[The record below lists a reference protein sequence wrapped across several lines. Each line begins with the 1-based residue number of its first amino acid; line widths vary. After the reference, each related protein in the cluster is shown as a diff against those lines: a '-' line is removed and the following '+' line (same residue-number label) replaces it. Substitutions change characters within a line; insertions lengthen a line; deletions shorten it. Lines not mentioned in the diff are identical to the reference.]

1 MFRWFGLPILQFS
14 PVVWQTRHAPIF
26 RPVFAFSMLAHP
38 FSVGNV
44 PMPSKRSVDF
54 GRLDVRVG
62 RVVAVRKHPNADSLY
77 VAHVELAE
85 LQPRTVIAG
94 LVKFVGLEELQNR
107 LVVCLCN
114 LRPSKKRGIDSHAMI
129 LCASTEQKVE
139 PLELSDQS
147 SPPGSLIICPN
158 FARQPDKVLKK
169 SIWEEIALDM
179 LVSGTGE
186 CVFKGTPLRVDAED
200 GASSLVTAPTLRNVP
215 VK

>member
-1 MFRWFGLPILQFS
+1 MFWSSNFALLSRRLANPSCSNFSTNLRFFNVGASLFG
-14 PVVWQTRHAPIF
+14 R
-26 RPVFAFSMLAHP
+26 
-38 FSVGNV
+38 
-44 PMPSKRSVDF
+44 KRADAIEESEKSVDF

-62 RVVAVRKHPNADSLY
+62 RVVAVRKHPNANSLY
-77 VAHVELAE
+77 VAHVELGE

-169 SIWEEIALDM
+169 SVWEEIALDM

-200 GASSLVTAPTLRNVP
+200 GASSLVTAPTLRN
-215 VK
+215 